1 MVSNGSADQ
10 RTIGIRLSDI
20 KFCWDELSC
29 PTVQCTYLLHT
40 TGSDEESLILQ
51 PPTWTMN
58 PFFGDS
64 RRQQPYITFR
74 RTPTYI
80 LVHNYMKST
89 LRNLR
94 QVGAHLYDVVRSQDC
109 RVAVSCNLLVVAC
122 FFVLLLVLLFFFF
135 FSGDLR
141 KCRLWEFVAGS
152 SPLLFTFS
160 WDAWYFRLSGLSVN
174 GG

>member
-1 MVSNGSADQ
+1 
-10 RTIGIRLSDI
+10 
-20 KFCWDELSC
+20 
-29 PTVQCTYLLHT
+29 
-40 TGSDEESLILQ
+40 
-51 PPTWTMN
+51 MN

-135 FSGDLR
+135 FRGIFANVGYGS
-141 KCRLWEFVAGS
+141 LWLGALPYF
-152 SPLLFTFS
+152 LLFPGTLGTLGFQGYLLMAVS
-160 WDAWYFRLSGLSVN
+160 HGFQIESHVVAMLGISNIAS
-174 GG
+174 